1 MKRPFDNFLSEYRDR
16 IDALDE
22 EIIALLEKRVGII
35 REVAYVKAE
44 HDIPSVIQ
52 IRVDE
57 VRERAAAMAATK
69 DIDPDVIREIYAR
82 LIRYSCDLEDEIKAE
97 VAKDKISKAS

>member
-1 MKRPFDNFLSEYRDR
+1 MERPFDKFLSGYRDR

-22 EIIALLEKRVGII
+22 QIIELLEKRVGII
-35 REVAYVKAE
+35 REVAQIKAE

-52 IRVDE
+52 MRVDE
-57 VRERAAAMAATK
+57 VRERAASMAADR

-82 LIRYSCDLEDEIKAE
+82 LIRYSCDLEDEIKDTIKQNKQSA
-97 VAKDKISKAS
+97 